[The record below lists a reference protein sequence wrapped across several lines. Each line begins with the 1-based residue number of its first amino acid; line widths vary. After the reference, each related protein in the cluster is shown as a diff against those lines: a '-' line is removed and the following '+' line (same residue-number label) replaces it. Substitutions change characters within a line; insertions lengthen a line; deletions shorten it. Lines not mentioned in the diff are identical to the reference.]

1 MLTAKQTPEQ
11 CAVEI
16 VSVVPQVVR
25 FLRSQMRQGDA
36 SLSLSQLRVL
46 NYLKRCPQASLT
58 DVSEYL
64 DVTRATMS
72 ATIERLVQRGLVERI
87 EDPQERRRVLL
98 SLTPTGEQQ
107 LQQVLQ
113 RTRSQVAQ
121 KLDNFSDEQLQQLL
135 QGLWLLRQAF
145 EETDP

>member
-1 MLTAKQTPEQ
+1 MLLAELTPEQ

-46 NYLKRCPQASLT
+46 NYLKRYPQVSLT

-72 ATIERLVQRGLVERI
+72 ATIERLVQRGLVERT
-87 EDPQERRRVLL
+87 EDPQERRRVIL

-113 RTRSQVAQ
+113 RTRNQVAQ

-145 EETDP
+145 EEADL